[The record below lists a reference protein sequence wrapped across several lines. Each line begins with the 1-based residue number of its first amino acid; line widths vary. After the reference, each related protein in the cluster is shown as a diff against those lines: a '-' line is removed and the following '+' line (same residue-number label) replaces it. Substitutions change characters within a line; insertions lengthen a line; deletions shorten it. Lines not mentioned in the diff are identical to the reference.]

1 MKTTLSLTRGRPAA
15 RERDS
20 LVEVLRDWLSMT
32 NEPRAMLGVRVAK
45 KLRLG
50 ELRPHLENLK
60 DRIEAGKVFLPF
72 YRRWV
77 DEAMKLLR
85 GAP

>member
-1 MKTTLSLTRGRPAA
+1 
-15 RERDS
+15 
-20 LVEVLRDWLSMT
+20 
-32 NEPRAMLGVRVAK
+32 MLGVRVAK